1 LSRPANV
8 SYQGF
13 ETLISK
19 DAFGRLEKYVQLL
32 EKWRRITNLISD
44 QSFIDVWDRH
54 IVDAIHLQHQ
64 RSADNIWL
72 DIGSGAG
79 LPGVVLASI
88 LADRPDARVHCVEID
103 RRKCSFLREVASK
116 IALPLKVHNTLAE
129 HMSALIADEVEV
141 VTARAFS
148 SLDRIL
154 RLAEPFMRSGAV
166 AILPRGRSAQEE
178 VARLDRA
185 LYSWKTVPNPSPGD
199 GVFVQIELRDSRAS

>member
-1 LSRPANV
+1 
-8 SYQGF
+8 
-13 ETLISK
+13 LITK
-19 DAFGRLEKYVQLL
+19 DAFERLEGYVRLL

-44 QSFIDVWDRH
+44 QSFVDVWDRH
-54 IVDAIHLQHQ
+54 ILDAIYLQRQ
-64 RSADNIWL
+64 RSAALSWL

-88 LADRPDARVHCVEID
+88 LADRPTARVHCVEID

-116 IALPLKVHNTLAE
+116 LALPLKVHNALAE
-129 HMSALIADEVEV
+129 HMSTVIDDGVEV

-154 RLAEPFMRSGAV
+154 RLAEPQMRKGAV
-166 AILPRGRSAQEE
+166 AVLPRGRSAQDE

-185 LYSWKTVPNPSPGD
+185 LYNCETVPNPSPGD